1 MGLIP
6 DLHTHYFGPAF
17 RMVKTLTLVTRTL
30 VICAVVFSL
39 GSSTRIRVRREM
51 ISLWIAPGAVHA
63 IRSAL
68 TLPTVAESNGWMP
81 GVACGFRIS
90 PRVRT
95 ALVVGIH
102 KLGACCAGPDEA
114 VGAVLARAGIDP
126 LMIAYSNRAA

>member
-1 MGLIP
+1 M
-6 DLHTHYFGPAF
+6 TAS
-17 RMVKTLTLVTRTL
+17 
-30 VICAVVFSL
+30 FSL
-39 GSSTRIRVRREM
+39 KLDRLGTAIAMMRAVNRVMIRVRREM